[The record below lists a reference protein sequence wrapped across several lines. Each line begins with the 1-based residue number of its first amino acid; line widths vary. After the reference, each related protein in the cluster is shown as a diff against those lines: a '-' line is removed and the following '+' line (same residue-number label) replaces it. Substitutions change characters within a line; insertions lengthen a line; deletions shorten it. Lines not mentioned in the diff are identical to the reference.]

1 MAGNIRFTAAIAC
14 TLLLLPLVA
23 ACQSKTHHLQ
33 QHDQQPVVEALY
45 TSQHC
50 GRSQRT
56 PSITW
61 IDNVQQL
68 VTSIKRIQSTALGG
82 KPPTLPKLDFQHDI
96 ALLVEMGQRPTLGYQ
111 ITPTGTDNLHI
122 TSGGQA
128 HLTLDW
134 IQPSADAMV
143 AQMSSSPCL
152 LFKLKRGNYTSI
164 QILDRQGMIKAGTL
178 AAINSD

>member
-1 MAGNIRFTAAIAC
+1 MASNIRFTATIAC

-33 QHDQQPVVEALY
+33 QHDQQPIVETLY
-45 TSQHC
+45 TSQQC

-61 IDNVQQL
+61 IDNAQQL
-68 VTSIKRIQSTALGG
+68 ATSIKRIQSTQLGG
-82 KPPTLPKLDFQHDI
+82 KPPTLSKLNFQHDI
-96 ALLVEMGQRPTLGYQ
+96 ALLVEMGQRATLGYQ
-111 ITPTGTDNLHI
+111 ITLTGTDNLHI
-122 TSGGQA
+122 TSGQA

-143 AQMSSSPCL
+143 AQMISSPCL
-152 LFKLKRGNYTSI
+152 LLKLKRGNYTAI

-178 AAINSD
+178 TATNSD